1 MLCVLLIA
9 IMVLTL
15 FGKKIIN
22 GDGRYYRLGN
32 AVLKSI
38 AIKFMQGIERQR
50 DRYASFGIS
59 NCHLVSPF

>member
-9 IMVLTL
+9 IMILAL

-22 GDGRYYRLGN
+22 GDGRYYRLCN
-32 AVLKSI
+32 AMLKSI
-38 AIKFMQGIERQR
+38 AIKFMQGIERQCN
-50 DRYASFGIS
+50 RYTAFGIS